1 MVAPWLLYTMHGCH
15 GCHGC
20 HRWPQCDLRRPEV
33 RPLPSRRMENWWHR
47 RRMCGMIQIDPGL
60 SKFVKPVETCWQ
72 LWKILEVQRSARSP
86 GSHRSTCFNCQSI
99 IIHRRD
105 GRLSLV
111 HSSHSISLLL
121 LPQLTHSSLDHL
133 LIEPFAP
140 SFADHSLA
148 HSKMPQLT
156 QPQPA
161 MGSDESSILS
171 TSAPSSG
178 NED

>member
-1 MVAPWLLYTMHGCH
+1 M
-15 GCHGC
+15 
-20 HRWPQCDLRRPEV
+20 QK
-33 RPLPSRRMENWWHR
+33 WWHR
-47 RRMCGMIQIDPGL
+47 RRMCGMIQACQ
-60 SKFVKPVETCWQ
+60 TCWQ

-86 GSHRSTCFNCQSI
+86 GSHRSTCFNMLQLS
-99 IIHRRD
+99 IHRRD

-111 HSSHSISLLL
+111 HSISLLL

-161 MGSDESSILS
+161 IGSDESSMLS